1 VACANRAKEQSNQS
15 SHPKRRWHSF
25 VAGGRSPRLGDE
37 LCDVVRRYDW
47 LGDEKEVAITA
58 C

>member
-1 VACANRAKEQSNQS
+1 
-15 SHPKRRWHSF
+15 
-25 VAGGRSPRLGDE
+25 VAGHRGCE
-37 LCDVVRRYDW
+37 LCDVVRRYDR